1 MAAQYGID
9 DKGNSTQAIFFDY
22 DNDGDLDL
30 FILNHSTKR
39 LKNFDVA
46 YMKTAYDSLAGDK
59 LYRNDGNNHF
69 TDVTKQT
76 GIISNPIC
84 FGLGVAVA
92 DFNGD
97 GWYRICMF
105 PMIMMRMIIYTSIKK
120 MEHLKNLLAHI

>member
-1 MAAQYGID
+1 MQISGNGDESSRRNLLFINQKNGTFKEMAAQYGID

-97 GWYRICMF
+97 G
-105 PMIMMRMIIYTSIKK
+105 
-120 MEHLKNLLAHI
+120 